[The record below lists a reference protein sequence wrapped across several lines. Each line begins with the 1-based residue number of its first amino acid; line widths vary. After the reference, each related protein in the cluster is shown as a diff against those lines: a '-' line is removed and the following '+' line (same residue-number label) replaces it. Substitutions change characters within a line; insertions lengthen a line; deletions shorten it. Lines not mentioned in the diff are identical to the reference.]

1 MSIVSP
7 PLSLRQQHDS
17 DNNSNHHHN
26 NTKENAITSGY
37 NETHR
42 TVDAGGG
49 VGGAGMVT
57 SGLTKVYTENQTTS
71 SLPNSSS
78 AENEQQVSLQTI
90 IILLVMGVVVVVYCS
105 KCLSSTHISHQ
116 QSDQGWSCSFLM
128 MCGLWS
134 TSAYTIYYILID
146 FVLFIAVTLAVLSKP
161 AMNEIFL
168 VLVSYVI
175 IGTFL
180 MIEICIFYTSGP
192 RYAYAKVI

>member
-26 NTKENAITSGY
+26 NTKENVITSGY

-57 SGLTKVYTENQTTS
+57 SGLTKVYIENQTALTS
-71 SLPNSSS
+71 SLPNSSSSNGS

-105 KCLSSTHISHQ
+105 KCFLNPHQ
-116 QSDQGWSCSFLM
+116 
-128 MCGLWS
+128 
-134 TSAYTIYYILID
+134 
-146 FVLFIAVTLAVLSKP
+146 
-161 AMNEIFL
+161 
-168 VLVSYVI
+168 
-175 IGTFL
+175 
-180 MIEICIFYTSGP
+180 
-192 RYAYAKVI
+192 

>member
-7 PLSLRQQHDS
+7 PLSLRQQHDDS
-17 DNNSNHHHN
+17 DDNNSNHH
-26 NTKENAITSGY
+26 NTKENVITSGY

-42 TVDAGGG
+42 TVNAGGG
-49 VGGAGMVT
+49 VGVADMVT
-57 SGLTKVYTENQTTS
+57 SGLTKDNTENQTTLTS
-71 SLPNSSS
+71 SLPNSSSGS

-105 KCLSSTHISHQ
+105 KCLLHPHHSRP
-116 QSDQGWSCSFLM
+116 QSDQAEAGFFLM

-134 TSAYTIYYILID
+134 TLSYIYPTHILIG
-146 FVLFIAVTLAVLSKP
+146 FVLFLAVTLAVLSKP

-192 RYAYAKVI
+192 R